1 MTKSEQNK
9 IGRWGATSYFIGSVV
24 GSGIFI
30 TPTTILNRTGSVGLS
45 LLIWLLS
52 AAATTLGAFCYIEL
66 GTSIRRSGGDFAYL
80 SYVKWRPLAF
90 MFMVTGCVLTYPLFA
105 AIQAVTFAEYTVQG
119 LGLDAL
125 IDADQH
131 PTAALALRK
140 LIAFSSVWLMIFL
153 NFFSLRAVVAPFQL
167 VTAVAKFL
175 SALLIVGIGIYW
187 FTFKGYTENLHQP
200 FANSS
205 MDVGNLTNAFF
216 AGLFNYDGWDV
227 LNYGIEEV
235 SNPARTM
242 PFAIFTGMTCSTLI
256 YATINFAF
264 FAVLSVSDIQKS
276 TAVAMTF
283 AEQTMGGF
291 SRLMPFIISLVL
303 LNALNAS
310 IFTGSRYLYAV
321 ARERQI
327 PSFIAC
333 INRTHDSPRAAL
345 IVYAIFTFIGL
356 FLGNIDELVGYL
368 GFAIWLQRGCAMCCL
383 LYIRFKHLP
392 VHPEAIRVPIV
403 FPFLFLAICFSLSMV
418 TIIKDFSTAYIGLTI
433 MAIALTVYA
442 IFIWE
447 KTLNRI
453 SFYRQ
458 ISSYLNEFSVR
469 IVQILTDGL
478 TEIVPEKMDYAD

>member
-1 MTKSEQNK
+1 MTKKSEQNK

-105 AIQAVTFAEYTVQG
+105 AIQAVTFAEYIVQG

-125 IDADQH
+125 IGADQ
-131 PTAALALRK
+131 PQSSTAAFALRK

-167 VTAVAKFL
+167 ITSVAKFL

-187 FTFKGYTENLHQP
+187 FTFKGYTANLHQP

-235 SNPARTM
+235 SNPASTM

-345 IVYAIFTFIGL
+345 IIY
-356 FLGNIDELVGYL
+356 
-368 GFAIWLQRGCAMCCL
+368 RGCAMCCL

-403 FPFLFLAICFSLSMV
+403 LPFLFLAICFSLSMV

-433 MAIALTVYA
+433 MAIALIIYA

-453 SFYRQ
+453 SFYRE